1 MGARAVGNPRRGLNA
16 PARGLRTLHAAVW
29 RALLPGRPCLQVAWS
44 NQLDSKPPKSHSC
57 PYKAPPRLPNSHV
70 LHERDGCWISLCS
83 CHKSAQ
89 SVVARYRPRVVQGL
103 KANSFQS
110 LSCRIRAPN
119 EFILCFCFAGEWR
132 CGAWVDFIMSSLN
145 RCLANCFREHS
156 RVSAQVEARR
166 RRPECGR
173 RPRIVARMASGE

>member
-119 EFILCFCFAGEWR
+119 EFILFMLLF
-132 CGAWVDFIMSSLN
+132 
-145 RCLANCFREHS
+145 
-156 RVSAQVEARR
+156 RR
-166 RRPECGR
+166 RMEVRGLGR
-173 RPRIVARMASGE
+173 LYNVFFESMFGQLFSRALSRFCTGGGSAEKARMWS